1 MCSDRLRLT
10 GRMTSY
16 PPLYI
21 FVCIIGASGK
31 TAIATLV
38 FQFPFVRLF
47 KCYLLLYYILCF
59 YCMGIENK
67 SMSMSMSMSM
77 YV

>member
-16 PPLYI
+16 PPLL

-38 FQFPFVRLF
+38 LQFPFVRLF
-47 KCYLLLYYILCF
+47 KLYLLLYYTMLVL
-59 YCMGIENK
+59 YGI
-67 SMSMSMSMSM
+67 
-77 YV
+77 

>member
-16 PPLYI
+16 PPLFYL
-21 FVCIIGASGK
+21 FCIIGASGK

-38 FQFPFVRLF
+38 LQFPFVRLF
-47 KCYLLLYYILCF
+47 KLYLLLYYTMLLL
-59 YCMGIENK
+59 YGN
-67 SMSMSMSMSM
+67 
-77 YV
+77 